1 MLKSLLNLIVRLIV
15 YTYVRGGKHQIRK
28 LTEPY
33 VTPPVL
39 NSILAFSTTA
49 LGDTLLSTPALV
61 SLRQSFPNAKITLLI
76 GKKIAPL
83 LEGFEYVD
91 DLVIYHGG
99 YKKFWSTVLQLRRVN
114 PDAAL
119 LLHSNGPQDIPLA
132 ILSGASIILKPYTNS
147 EYRHYLSRQFL
158 PRQQH
163 VIEERLDLIRWL
175 GGNKL
180 TTRMHLPARYTA
192 PYKKAA
198 AALSNQ
204 AQIIAGFQVGA
215 ANTFKIWPAARFASL
230 ADQLADSIPNLS
242 VVITGSGS
250 ERRIAQRIME
260 SSQRAKIRNT
270 CGEYSLAD
278 LPFLIQQFDVLV
290 TNDTGTMHLA
300 IALGVPTICLFG
312 LTSPQLIG
320 PYQDLAIHHVIH
332 KQPANKGTFV
342 PKKKRSDSAMMM
354 ISVAEVHARVMAA
367 LGLPRLCR

>member
-1 MLKSLLNLIVRLIV
+1 MLNFIVRLIV
-15 YTYVRGGKHQIRK
+15 YTYARGSKHKIRK
-28 LTEPY
+28 LAEPY

-61 SLRQSFPNAKITLLI
+61 SLRQSFPDAKITLCI

-83 LEGFEYVD
+83 LAGFEYID
-91 DLVIYHGG
+91 DVVIYHGG
-99 YKKFWSTVLQLRRVN
+99 YKQFWSTVLRLRRAN

-132 ILSGASIILKPYTNS
+132 VLSGASIILKPHTNS
-147 EYRHYLSRQFL
+147 EYRHYLSCQFQ

-192 PYKKAA
+192 QYKKAA
-198 AALSNQ
+198 AASSEQ
-204 AQIIAGFQVGA
+204 AQIVVGFQVGA
-215 ANTFKIWPAARFASL
+215 ANTFKMWPAANFASL

-242 VVITGSGS
+242 IVITGSGS
-250 ERRIAQRIME
+250 ERRIAQQIME
-260 SSQRAKIRNT
+260 SSQRAKIRNA
-270 CGEYSLAD
+270 CGEYSIAD
-278 LPFLIQQFDVLV
+278 LPFLLKQFDMLV

-300 IALGVPTICLFG
+300 IALGVPTLCLFG
-312 LTSPQLIG
+312 LTLPQLIG
-320 PYQDLAIHHVIH
+320 PYQDLVIHHVIH
-332 KQPANKGTFV
+332 KQPANNTFV
-342 PKKKRSDSAMMM
+342 PKKKRSSSAMMM
-354 ISVAEVHARVMAA
+354 ISVAEVHASVLAA
-367 LGLPRLCR
+367 LGLPGSA